1 LRLNDFYGI
10 KKIALVV
17 EMVKVRQFIAKGHV
31 KFGTCVKLGVYC
43 PDAHC
48 YCQK

>member
-1 LRLNDFYGI
+1 MLSLNDFYGI
-10 KKIALVV
+10 KKIVLVI

-31 KFGTCVKLGVYC
+31 KLGVYC

-48 YCQK
+48 CCQR